1 LTQVC
6 RLRRRK
12 LPSQGYAVSATTFR
26 PVTTDI
32 VNGNES
38 TTVHIGPTAF
48 LGVRVTSVQ
57 QPGAL
62 VVQVVAT
69 SPAALAGV
77 LPGDLIVGLA
87 GQTVRSPEALASV
100 LATYRPGAQ
109 IQVSLVDQAGVQRTV
124 TATLV
129 SGPPG

>member
-1 LTQVC
+1 
-6 RLRRRK
+6 
-12 LPSQGYAVSATTFR
+12 
-26 PVTTDI
+26 